1 MQCYLVYMHVLIQ
14 RLKIQPDNTN
24 IELNVYYSGN
34 SQSSVVSQSG
44 LSDPYHTTPFVF
56 CLIIT
61 VPRVG
66 IYLISTF
73 TLNKQNPMTSKLAP
87 TREYL
92 SRNRKAAHGTGLP
105 PEVTS
110 SLRFLAFRC
119 CCLHCG
125 QFFTLHTMVQ
135 VCIVDS

>member
-1 MQCYLVYMHVLIQ
+1 MQCYLMYMHVLIQ

-24 IELNVYYSGN
+24 IKLNIYYSAN

-44 LSDPYHTTPFVF
+44 LSDLYHTTPFVF

-73 TLNKQNPMTSKLAP
+73 TLNKQNPNDFKVSSSK
-87 TREYL
+87 RISKQE
-92 SRNRKAAHGTGLP
+92 
-105 PEVTS
+105 
-110 SLRFLAFRC
+110 
-119 CCLHCG
+119 
-125 QFFTLHTMVQ
+125 
-135 VCIVDS
+135 